1 MATKKSGSS
10 RKAAPTPWADDRSAS
25 VRTSPPR
32 ALADSG
38 GVGTETGPGDP
49 PIIIQGGGSIVVR
62 LSKKYKDDGDDPK
75 GRKKLKYDDLDLVSV
90 TIDGTKHMLQKT
102 SVIEIETTTS
112 AGGGGGGRPK
122 QSS

>member
-10 RKAAPTPWADDRSAS
+10 RKAAPNPWADDKSAS

-38 GVGTETGPGDP
+38 GVGTETNPGDP
-49 PIIIQGGGSIVVR
+49 PIIIQGGGSISVR
-62 LSKKYKDDGDDPK
+62 MTKTYKDDGDDPK
-75 GRKKLKYDDLDLVSV
+75 GRKKYKYPDLDLVSIS
-90 TIDGTKHMLQKT
+90 IDGTSYPLQKN
-102 SVIEIETTTS
+102 SVIEIVAES
-112 AGGGGGGRPK
+112 ASSGAGGRPK